1 MAADVPESDARL
13 VTFDDVLAAQ
23 KAITGMVVHTPTMRS
38 QTLSNILGLDVWVK
52 FENLQFTSSFKDRGA
67 CNRLLQLTPD
77 EVARGVIAM
86 SAGNHAQGV
95 AYHAT
100 RLGIPS
106 TIVMPQYTPNV
117 KVAGTEA
124 LGARVVL
131 HGADIIEAKSR
142 AEELAVAGGLV
153 WVPPFDDPAIIAGQG
168 TVAIEMLEDAPE
180 IDTIVV
186 PVGGGGLIAG
196 MAIAAA
202 ALRPDVEVVGVET
215 ELYPS
220 MVAALD
226 GGATV
231 IPGGQTVA
239 EGIAVGVSGA
249 LTTPIV
255 RELVAE
261 TLIVQESTIEHAMNL
276 FLDIEKTVA
285 EGAGAAG
292 LAAAIEH
299 RDRFL
304 GRKVGLVLTGGNVDP
319 RILASVIMRG
329 LVRSGRLA
337 RLDVDISDIPGSLA
351 RVTTIIGEL
360 GGNIVEVAHQR
371 LYSDLTIRSAV
382 LELAIETRDR
392 PHTER
397 IITGLTN
404 AGYHVVNRGT

>member
-1 MAADVPESDARL
+1 MAADVPKPDARR

-38 QTLSNILGLDVWVK
+38 QTLSNILGVDVWVK

-67 CNRLLQLTPD
+67 CNRLLQLTP
-77 EVARGVIAM
+77 EEAARGVIAM

-106 TIVMPQYTPNV
+106 TIVMPRYTPNV

-131 HGADIIEAKSR
+131 HGADIIEAKSK
-142 AEELAVAGGLV
+142 AEELAIAEVLV

-168 TVAIEMLEDAPE
+168 TAAIEMLEDAPK

-186 PVGGGGLIAG
+186 PIGGGGLIAG

-220 MVAALD
+220 MVSALD

-231 IPGGQTVA
+231 VPGGQTVA
-239 EGIAVGVSGA
+239 EGIAVAVSGS

-255 RELVAE
+255 RELVAD
-261 TLIVQESTIEHAMNL
+261 TLIVRESTIEHAMNL

-285 EGAGAAG
+285 E
-292 LAAAIEH
+292 
-299 RDRFL
+299 
-304 GRKVGLVLTGGNVDP
+304 
-319 RILASVIMRG
+319 
-329 LVRSGRLA
+329 
-337 RLDVDISDIPGSLA
+337 
-351 RVTTIIGEL
+351 
-360 GGNIVEVAHQR
+360 
-371 LYSDLTIRSAV
+371 
-382 LELAIETRDR
+382 
-392 PHTER
+392 
-397 IITGLTN
+397 
-404 AGYHVVNRGT
+404 